1 LVTDYKDRRV
11 TDPVITGGSRVE
23 YVAAMV
29 TKGSKLTK
37 IHPTAKVR
45 LFLREHRKAKG
56 VSATTMAGRLG
67 IERESVYRLEREL
80 GRLDPEKLAQYA
92 HALQIEPTALYS
104 PPGAIS
110 LDALV
115 ADADEETRT
124 MAADIVRR
132 LVAGQR

>member
-1 LVTDYKDRRV
+1 
-11 TDPVITGGSRVE
+11 
-23 YVAAMV
+23 MV
-29 TKGSKLTK
+29 TKGSKVTK

-92 HALQIEPTALYS
+92 HALQIKPTALFS

-115 ADADEETRT
+115 ADSDEETKA